1 VEHGG
6 RTRSHSSIQ
15 KEIDIM
21 AGAASISHQQ
31 IFAAVQ
37 ESVEKA
43 LQGHSEAFKTT
54 EHTIG
59 FLPEPPNWVGIV
71 YNNASMPQEEAQLL
85 ATELAGADGAVA
97 HGRGHVTIGFQLRP
111 HTAPAVVGPTE

>member
-1 VEHGG
+1 
-6 RTRSHSSIQ
+6 
-15 KEIDIM
+15 M

-43 LQGHSEAFKTT
+43 LQGRSEVFRTT

-71 YNNASMPQEEAQLL
+71 YNKPSMPQEEAQQL
-85 ATELAGADGAVA
+85 ATELGGDDGAVA
-97 HGRGHVTIGFQLRP
+97 HGPGHVTVGFQLRP
-111 HTAPAVVGPTE
+111 HTAPAAVGPTE